1 MWGCQP
7 AGLKSREHPGL
18 PRANCWDKTCST
30 KGPLVSILE
39 VFIGGRGVTL
49 AFHPA
54 VWKRAGPGAVS
65 DLIPQTWHGL
75 PSSEMSP

>member
-1 MWGCQP
+1 M
-7 AGLKSREHPGL
+7 
-18 PRANCWDKTCST
+18 
-30 KGPLVSILE
+30 
-39 VFIGGRGVTL
+39 L